1 MFKPNTARR
10 LQYTTAAAALLC
22 TFATGAS
29 AQNIDF
35 PAAGVFQ
42 GAYSAKLVKEADTAI
57 IGLSK
62 TAAETQKD
70 ATTKSDALLKL
81 VTDAK
86 AADAVLAYDNAVAA
100 QIKTQAAADDA
111 ERMLQDAALAAGAL
125 PSYSYADYVAGRLNP
140 VDKAAIDLIIGTP
153 TNGETQ
159 SEATVRAQNAQ
170 IRLLLAP
177 TTASVKQLYTDYTQA
192 TGPARIAAQKAYS
205 DAASVLARIKA
216 DNDKAQADLSTANDS
231 SDQAVANNIKAGKA
245 FDKADTAL
253 TLLLSPGA
261 YLTAKEAASTA
272 TDTNKTAQDKLAYAT
287 LLPTG
292 AGALTGIAATENTA
306 TNAKAAARALL
317 GTSTATD
324 STFEVEIVRGLNNE
338 ETQRV
343 AADVA
348 LGGLITTETTDRKA
362 ADVALGG
369 LITTETTDRKAADV
383 ALGGLITAETTRA
396 TAAEGAE
403 ITARA
408 AAITAEQNARSS
420 ADTNLG
426 TRITGENTRAT
437 AAEAGL
443 GTRITIL
450 TEQVKKDIATAT
462 AVAVALGG
470 NSFLPGK
477 KFNLTVNVG
486 SYDGESALAA
496 QFGFMVN
503 DSLAINGGVASGFGS
518 GSSTAVRGGFT
529 YGW

>member
-1 MFKPNTARR
+1 MLNQKTARR
-10 LQYTTAAAALLC
+10 LQYKTTTAAAALFC
-22 TFATGAS
+22 TFATGAL
-29 AQNIDF
+29 AQNLDI

-42 GAYSAKLVKEADTAI
+42 GAYNEELVKLANTAI

-86 AADAVLAYDNAVAA
+86 AADAVLAYDNAAAA

-111 ERMLQDAALAAGAL
+111 ESTLQDAALAAGAP

-140 VDKAAIDLIIGTP
+140 VDESTIDGIIGTP
-153 TNGETQ
+153 ANGETQ
-159 SEATVRAQNAQ
+159 SEATVREQTAR
-170 IRLLLAP
+170 IKILLAP
-177 TTASVKQLYTDYTQA
+177 TTDSVKQLYQDYTQA

-205 DAASVLARIKA
+205 DAASVLARIKT
-216 DNDKAQADLSTANDS
+216 DTEKTQADLLAANDS
-231 SDQAVANNIKAGKA
+231 SDKAVAANIKAGAA

-253 TLLLSPGA
+253 TLLLSPDA
-261 YLTAKEAASTA
+261 YLSAKLAASNATA
-272 TDTNKTAQDKLAYAT
+272 TNKSAQDELAYAT

-343 AADVA
+343 AADVV
-348 LGGLITTETTDRKA
+348 LGGRIDTEAKARGDADVVLGGRIDTEAKTRGDADVVLGGRITTETTERKA

-369 LITTETTDRKAADV
+369 RID
-383 ALGGLITAETTRA
+383 
-396 TAAEGAE
+396 
-403 ITARA
+403 
-408 AAITAEQNARSS
+408 S
-420 ADTNLG
+420 AN
-426 TRITGENTRAT
+426 
-437 AAEAGL
+437 
-443 GTRITIL
+443 TRITIL